1 MKTNSIA
8 VIATALTIV
17 ATSAAAAGLVFAPL
31 GSQYDDPG
39 QAMVNIRKM
48 GGSGEEVQV
57 RTTGLQGRMALRARD
72 LPRTFGGPATGCAV
86 MPFTQDL
93 MLSLDLTKGVAEGNS
108 SGQIQL
114 NGKLVRFQAEVRG
127 TASCMPWNGLACG
140 QVIVDLDLRGAIAD
154 PADQAS
160 VGLLRMQA
168 LGSLVRSNPT
178 ADWAA
183 MSANMTLGLSPRLVN
198 SFLETMEEDECGL

>member
-1 MKTNSIA
+1 MKTNSIVA
-8 VIATALTIV
+8 IAMALTTV
-17 ATSAAAAGLVFAPL
+17 ATSAVAGLVFAPL

-39 QAMVNIRKM
+39 LATVNLRKV
-48 GGSGEEVQV
+48 GGSGEQIQV
-57 RTTGLQGRMALRARD
+57 RTTGLQGRMALRAHD
-72 LPRTFGGPATGCAV
+72 LPPTSGGPATGCAV

-93 MLSLDLTKGVAEGNS
+93 TLMLDLSKGVAEGTS

-114 NGKLVRFQAEVRG
+114 EGKLVRFLAEVHG
-127 TASCMPWNGLACG
+127 SASCMPWNGVACG

-168 LGSLVRSNPT
+168 LASLVRSNPV
-178 ADWAA
+178 AWAE
-183 MSANMTLGLSPRLVN
+183 MSASVSLGLSSRLVN
-198 SFLETMEEDECGL
+198 SILETMEEDECGL